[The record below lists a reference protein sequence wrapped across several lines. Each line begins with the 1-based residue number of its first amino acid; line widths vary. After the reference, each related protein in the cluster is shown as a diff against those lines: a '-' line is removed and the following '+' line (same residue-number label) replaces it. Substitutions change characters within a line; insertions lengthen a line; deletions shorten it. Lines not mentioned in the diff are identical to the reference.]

1 MTRTEAPMGS
11 RTQSRT
17 SCKAVILK
25 LVSSLLIAFCC
36 IQSAFAKSGGVDYSW
51 GAEALARAHDYIVT
65 MMLYV
70 LYVCY
75 AVGGII
81 VVISS
86 LQIYLKM
93 QEGGNDVKKDIMLL
107 IGAILYLIGAS
118 VVFPAFFGYRI

>member
-1 MTRTEAPMGS
+1 MTRMEAPMGS
-11 RTQSRT
+11 RAQSRT
-17 SCKAVILK
+17 CCKTVIPK
-25 LVSSLLIAFCC
+25 VVSSLLIAFCC

>member
-1 MTRTEAPMGS
+1 MTRTESPIGS

-17 SCKAVILK
+17 CCKTVIPK
-25 LVSSLLIAFCC
+25 VASSLLIAFCC